1 MERTE
6 ILEPLLLLR
15 RHSTGGRIYAYG
27 GGAEII
33 SYHNMKN
40 RRGAV
45 IKQAPLLCMFPVI
58 GGSVSLVNAGRTAA
72 CRLLFAE
79 KLLQHTLRH
88 LIFFSAGIY
97 QNTRD
102 CALIFNP
109 IILVFNQIRKCYTGD
124 CLFIISID
132 CSLVGKQT
140 YALFSICKMNK
151 RHRYNYLSIFLLS
164 RHKQIIF

>member
-1 MERTE
+1 MERAE
-6 ILEPLLLLR
+6 ILEPLILLR

-33 SYHNMKN
+33 SYHNMKI

-58 GGSVSLVNAGRTAA
+58 GGSVSLVNAGQAAA

-88 LIFFSAGIY
+88 LIFFSAGIIRIPE
-97 QNTRD
+97 TV
-102 CALIFNP
+102 LFFL
-109 IILVFNQIRKCYTGD
+109 IILYW
-124 CLFIISID
+124 
-132 CSLVGKQT
+132 SLIKSGNATQET
-140 YALFSICKMNK
+140 A
-151 RHRYNYLSIFLLS
+151 FL
-164 RHKQIIF
+164 